1 MSTLADLLIEIGLDT
16 REVVKGAGEVE
27 GKLKKTW
34 AGVTKAAAIG
44 GAAVGAAL
52 LAGIDSVVESSKP
65 LALLE
70 AQLGG
75 SDEFASQMGQNA
87 GAVYAK
93 GVADSFEEAT
103 GAIRDVWQN
112 KLIPE
117 DAGDAAI
124 QGVSNKLVALSKT
137 TESSTKEVATAVST
151 MLKTGLAKNAD
162 EAFDVIQRGVEKGV
176 NKADDLL
183 DTFTEYSTQFRKLGI
198 DGDTSLGLLSQGLK
212 GGARDAD
219 TVADALKEISIRA
232 IDGSTTTTN
241 AYKALGLNAKQT
253 AADFAAGGDR
263 AEGALGLVLDKLRA
277 IKDPVKQQAAAVG
290 LFGTKA
296 EDLGE
301 ALFKLDPKTA
311 VTGLGKL
318 AGAADKA
325 GDRLENSAGAKLESF
340 KRQAQSAL
348 TDTLVK
354 AIPAIEATFGFLQ
367 RNSSWVKPLAIG
379 LGALAVAIGIVAAA
393 QWAWTAAMA
402 ASGIPLII
410 AAVAALVAVIIYL
423 ATKTQFFQ
431 TIWGA
436 VWGFLKMIGAW
447 FAGPFKDFFV
457 NTWQAI
463 WGFLK
468 AVGAWF
474 AGPFAGFFVSLW
486 NKIVLFARG
495 VWLAIKTYFTFWINI
510 YKTLM
515 LWAAKAILWMVNKFT
530 SFVTFLRS
538 IPGKVRGA
546 LSSMWDGLKAG
557 FKSAINWV
565 IGKWNGLHF
574 SIPSFSVLGHTF
586 GGGTIGVPPIPQLA
600 DGGIV
605 RASAG
610 GSLVNVAEGG
620 EDEVVA
626 PLSDLPSLGGDDDR
640 PVIVQIVPGGE
651 QEFRRWIRKSFRVK
665 NGGKG
670 GQVVLA

>member
-16 REVVKGAGEVE
+16 KEVVKGAGEVE

-52 LAGIDSVVESSKP
+52 LAGIDSIVESSKP
-65 LALLE
+65 MALLE

-75 SDEFASQMGQNA
+75 SPEFAAQMGKNA

-93 GVADSFEEAT
+93 GVTDSVEEAA

-112 KLIPE
+112 KLVPE

-124 QGVSNKLVALSKT
+124 QSVSNKLVALSKT

-151 MLKTGLAKNAD
+151 MLKTGLAKSAD
-162 EAFDVIQRGVEKGV
+162 EAFDIIQKGVTKGV

-198 DGDTSLGLLSQGLK
+198 DGQTSLGLLSQGLK

-219 TVADALKEISIRA
+219 TVADALKELSIRA
-232 IDGSTTTTN
+232 IDGSTTTTA
-241 AYKALGLNAKQT
+241 AYKALGLNAKET

-277 IKDPVKQQAAAVG
+277 IKDPIKQQAAAVG

-296 EDLGE
+296 EDLGA

-311 VTGLGKL
+311 AAGLGKV
-318 AGAADKA
+318 AGAADQAGKA
-325 GDRLENSAGAKLESF
+325 LEESAGAKLESF
-340 KRQAQSAL
+340 KRQLQSGL
-348 TDTLVK
+348 TDQLAK
-354 AIPAIEATFGFLQ
+354 LIPVIEATFGWLKK
-367 RNSSWVKPLAIG
+367 NSDWVTPLAIG
-379 LGALAVAIGIVAAA
+379 LGVLAVAIGLVAAA

-410 AAVAALVAVIIYL
+410 AGVVALVAVIVYL
-423 ATKTQFFQ
+423 ATKTRFFQ
-431 TIWGA
+431 TIWEA

-457 NTWQAI
+457 KTGQAI
-463 WGFLK
+463 WSFFK
-468 AVGAWF
+468 AIGAWF
-474 AGPFAGFFVSLW
+474 AGPFANFFTFLW
-486 NKIVLFARG
+486 SKIVAFAKG
-495 VWLAIKTYFTFWINI
+495 VWAAIKMYFTFWINI
-510 YKTLM
+510 YKTLIS
-515 LWAAKAILWMVNKFT
+515 AATSAVTWTISKLTSLVNFI
-530 SFVTFLRS
+530 RG
-538 IPGKVRGA
+538 IPGRIRSA
-546 LSSMWDGLKAG
+546 LSSMWDGLKSG
-557 FKSAINWV
+557 FRSAINWV
-565 IGKWNGLHF
+565 IGKWNSLHF

-586 GGGTIGVPPIPQLA
+586 GGGTIGVPKIPQLA

-605 RASAG
+605 RSSAG

-626 PLSDLPSLGGDDDR
+626 PLSALPALAGRDEQ
-640 PVIVQIVPGGE
+640 PIIVQIVPGGE

-665 NGGKG
+665 NGRGG